1 MQDKIRSA
9 GLLIST
15 TLRERC
21 PNHLPSI
28 ICKTGAIG
36 RRGRLKPVIVT
47 VRIRGLVF
55 VLAGELEILLN
66 VSHENPDDE

>member
-1 MQDKIRSA
+1 MTDNADTRWKHKQEQNETPPVVVLS
-9 GLLIST
+9 
-15 TLRERC
+15 
-21 PNHLPSI
+21 